1 MSIRNLTLPTAALAS
16 VLLLSMSA
24 SGALAQVQ
32 STNQQKCL
40 NTINKDGS
48 LVAKAQG
55 KENNACL
62 KGAGKATLPPGTAQ
76 SCLTADSNG
85 KVTKKQTKT
94 TDNATKFCGTPP
106 NFGYTGATTV
116 NNAAV
121 QAEVDLVADI
131 FGASL

>member
-1 MSIRNLTLPTAALAS
+1 MSIRNRTTLATITAVSLTWLAS
-16 VLLLSMSA
+16 A
-24 SGALAQVQ
+24 SIAAAQVQ

-76 SCLTADSNG
+76 SCLTAD
-85 KVTKKQTKT
+85 
-94 TDNATKFCGTPP
+94 
-106 NFGYTGATTV
+106 
-116 NNAAV
+116 
-121 QAEVDLVADI
+121 
-131 FGASL
+131 